1 MLPVILTIAKMA
13 DSRHEMSGGTIPSEN
28 ETTVTQ
34 EEKRILST
42 NISKLPSEKLNS
54 VLQII
59 AESMPSRGE
68 EEIEINIG
76 ALDTQTLRRLQKFVN
91 GGKTKSLNNKFHK
104 SDSPMSTSHI
114 GVDEM
119 AAGSSRQHASS
130 SRQHASSPSS
140 KSKKR
145 DRSESGDSDSVR
157 WSSTRGPRDP
167 LSVRQTNIIERI
179 MKEDEKISKSYGSD
193 AALFLVPPTEEI
205 APGYNLKIAE
215 EDKRGCQMILE
226 NIREGKY
233 ISNED
238 MFIKDVNLMW
248 TNAVKY
254 NGEFSNVAKIAFELK
269 DIFKLEYIDRT
280 EDPALKRKKTETESM
295 ETEKLNKIIKTQN
308 ERLKTQSN
316 MIVCIH
322 SMVEAHRK
330 ETNQIMY
337 EQQKKL
343 DEQQK
348 KLDQQNKKLEE
359 LHQKMK
365 NLRETNARIRS
376 DLGKHKLKYIPKIIQ
391 EIYQNQVVWNRFGP
405 IFNKCIRKETA
416 NLFSQIYSTD
426 ILLDLL
432 QPSNSSSTS
441 AADSA
446 STSASD
452 SVNTSAADS
461 VSTSAADSAST
472 SAADSVNTSAADSVN
487 TSAADSAN
495 TSAAHSASTSAA
507 DSVNTSTADSAST
520 SAADS
525 VNTSAGDSASTSAA
539 DSASTSPADSV
550 NTSAVDS
557 ASTSAADSASTSAA
571 DSVNTSAA
579 DSVNTSAADS
589 ANTSA
594 AHSASTS
601 AADSVNTSTADSAS
615 TSAADSVN
623 TSAGDSAS
631 TSANT
636 LASGSSSVGSLSV
649 DSTIPSVRDS
659 ASNSG
664 SDSTIVSNNNS
675 IGSLTNDSNN
685 GSGSAS
691 IGNSDDDKYD
701 TPQQYIYPRWIL
713 LNNVKFLKDLIKD
726 SLLGSFDKLWTE
738 KITTANGTKTLGPQ
752 LIGTLINTP
761 DFKSQ
766 FCNKLILK
774 IPHSIINQLVQV
786 QIKNIVTP
794 AYLHMQ
800 SQSKIPKIIREH
812 VDEKFISEFL
822 EKNKLNLCEKIK
834 EKFMTSHFT
843 RSKIQEICS
852 DRIGAA
858 IADHVRDRFAQ
869 VL

>member
-571 DSVNTSAA
+571 DSVNTSA
-579 DSVNTSAADS
+579 
-589 ANTSA
+589 
-594 AHSASTS
+594 
-601 AADSVNTSTADSAS
+601 
-615 TSAADSVN
+615 
-623 TSAGDSAS
+623 GDSAS

>member
-1 MLPVILTIAKMA
+1 MA
-13 DSRHEMSGGTIPSEN
+13 DSTYEMSVGTISSEN
-28 ETTVTQ
+28 ETTLTQ
-34 EEKRILST
+34 EEKRILCT
-42 NISKLPSEKLNS
+42 NISKLPSEQLNS

-59 AESMPSRGE
+59 AESMPTRDE

-76 ALDTQTLRRLQKFVN
+76 ALDTQTLRRLQKFIN
-91 GGKTKSLNNKFHK
+91 DGKTKSLNNKFDK
-104 SDSPMSTSHI
+104 NNSPIGTTPI

-130 SRQHASSPSS
+130 PRSQ
-140 KSKKR
+140 SKKR
-145 DRSESGDSDSVR
+145 DRSESGDSDTVR

-167 LSVRQTNIIERI
+167 LSVRQTNIIEKI

-248 TNAVKY
+248 VNAVKY

-446 STSASD
+446 SSSAAD
-452 SVNTSAADS
+452 SANTSAADS
-461 VSTSAADSAST
+461 ANTSAADSTSPSAADSAST
-472 SAADSVNTSAADSVN
+472 SAADSVNTSAAD
-487 TSAADSAN
+487 
-495 TSAAHSASTSAA
+495 
-507 DSVNTSTADSAST
+507 
-520 SAADS
+520 
-525 VNTSAGDSASTSAA
+525 
-539 DSASTSPADSV
+539 
-550 NTSAVDS
+550 
-557 ASTSAADSASTSAA
+557 
-571 DSVNTSAA
+571 
-579 DSVNTSAADS
+579 
-589 ANTSA
+589 
-594 AHSASTS
+594 SASTS

-649 DSTIPSVRDS
+649 D
-659 ASNSG
+659 NH
-664 SDSTIVSNNNS
+664 
-675 IGSLTNDSNN
+675 
-685 GSGSAS
+685 
-691 IGNSDDDKYD
+691 
-701 TPQQYIYPRWIL
+701 
-713 LNNVKFLKDLIKD
+713 
-726 SLLGSFDKLWTE
+726 SFC
-738 KITTANGTKTLGPQ
+738 A
-752 LIGTLINTP
+752 
-761 DFKSQ
+761 
-766 FCNKLILK
+766 
-774 IPHSIINQLVQV
+774 
-786 QIKNIVTP
+786 
-794 AYLHMQ
+794 
-800 SQSKIPKIIREH
+800 R
-812 VDEKFISEFL
+812 
-822 EKNKLNLCEKIK
+822 
-834 EKFMTSHFT
+834 
-843 RSKIQEICS
+843 
-852 DRIGAA
+852 
-858 IADHVRDRFAQ
+858 
-869 VL
+869 

>member
-525 VNTSAGDSASTSAA
+525 VNTSAGDSASTSA
-539 DSASTSPADSV
+539 
-550 NTSAVDS
+550 
-557 ASTSAADSASTSAA
+557 
-571 DSVNTSAA
+571 
-579 DSVNTSAADS
+579 
-589 ANTSA
+589 
-594 AHSASTS
+594 
-601 AADSVNTSTADSAS
+601 
-615 TSAADSVN
+615 
-623 TSAGDSAS
+623 
-631 TSANT
+631 NT

>member
-461 VSTSAADSAST
+461 
-472 SAADSVNTSAADSVN
+472 
-487 TSAADSAN
+487 AN
-495 TSAAHSASTSAA
+495 TSAAH
-507 DSVNTSTADSAST
+507 
-520 SAADS
+520 
-525 VNTSAGDSASTSAA
+525 
-539 DSASTSPADSV
+539 
-550 NTSAVDS
+550 
-557 ASTSAADSASTSAA
+557 
-571 DSVNTSAA
+571 
-579 DSVNTSAADS
+579 
-589 ANTSA
+589 
-594 AHSASTS
+594 
-601 AADSVNTSTADSAS
+601 SAS

>member
-472 SAADSVNTSAADSVN
+472 SAADSVNTSA
-487 TSAADSAN
+487 
-495 TSAAHSASTSAA
+495 
-507 DSVNTSTADSAST
+507 
-520 SAADS
+520 
-525 VNTSAGDSASTSAA
+525 
-539 DSASTSPADSV
+539 
-550 NTSAVDS
+550 
-557 ASTSAADSASTSAA
+557 
-571 DSVNTSAA
+571 
-579 DSVNTSAADS
+579 
-589 ANTSA
+589 
-594 AHSASTS
+594 
-601 AADSVNTSTADSAS
+601 
-615 TSAADSVN
+615 
-623 TSAGDSAS
+623 GDSAS